1 MFPPLIFFLLFKD
14 KLNELFEEDI
24 LLDPARQAEVVEWES
39 GTTTTKRAAKRGDF
53 RWPENTLYYQFNSA
67 SFIHCK
73 LRNIIQHKVNGLN
86 LAVSIDVCEM

>member
-24 LLDPARQAEVVEWES
+24 LLDPVRQAEVVEWEN
-39 GTTTTKRAAKRGDF
+39 GTTTTKRAAKLGDV